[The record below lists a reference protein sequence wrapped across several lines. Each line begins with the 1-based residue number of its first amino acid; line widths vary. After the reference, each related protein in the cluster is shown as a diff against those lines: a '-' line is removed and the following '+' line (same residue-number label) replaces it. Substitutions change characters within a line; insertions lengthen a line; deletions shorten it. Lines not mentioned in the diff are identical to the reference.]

1 MTIFKIFG
9 ICLLIKGLLIRMI
22 TVPVPEGI
30 LCQISPTKFLTLHAK
45 VTIESVI
52 AEGGFAIVYCGRL
65 VNEKGAKCALKR
77 MFVNDEE
84 QLAVCQA

>member
-1 MTIFKIFG
+1 M
-9 ICLLIKGLLIRMI
+9 
-22 TVPVPEGI
+22 
-30 LCQISPTKFLTLHAK
+30 
-45 VTIESVI
+45 TIESVI